1 MRDLH
6 MHTVY
11 SDGKNTP
18 EEMILEAIA
27 RGLDCVGISDHS
39 HAVSDEC
46 GMTPEGTLAYR
57 AEMARL
63 KEKYAGQIRV
73 LCGLE
78 RDIWSD
84 DTLDYDYVIGSV
96 HTSRMPDGHYVCVD
110 WTPEHLKE
118 KVEQYFG
125 GDWYAMTEQYF
136 ATVARV
142 AEVTKCDIIGH
153 FDLVTKFNEGYC
165 LFDERDPRY
174 VRAWQAAADVL
185 LKTGKPFE
193 VNTGAISRGYRTQP
207 YPAPE
212 IRKYIL
218 ERGGELLMSSDA
230 HSKDRIAFQF
240 EKWETSLTVR

>member
-1 MRDLH
+1 M
-6 MHTVY
+6 
-11 SDGKNTP
+11 
-18 EEMILEAIA
+18 
-27 RGLDCVGISDHS
+27 
-39 HAVSDEC
+39 
-46 GMTPEGTLAYR
+46 
-57 AEMARL
+57 
-63 KEKYAGQIRV
+63 
-73 LCGLE
+73 
-78 RDIWSD
+78 
-84 DTLDYDYVIGSV
+84 
-96 HTSRMPDGHYVCVD
+96 D

-165 LFDERDPRY
+165 LFNERNPRY

-240 EKWETSLTVR
+240 EKFGKEIG